1 MNDTIKRVI
10 NEILDSEEKKL
21 KEEFRKNSSFINQ

>member
-1 MNDTIKRVI
+1 MTDTIKRVI

-21 KEEFRKNSSFINQ
+21 KDEFRKNSGYVNQ

>member
-1 MNDTIKRVI
+1 MHDTIKRVI

-21 KEEFRKNSSFINQ
+21 KEEFRKNSSFVNQ